1 MDWSNV
7 EKSSVNSI
15 RENVISVVDT
25 LGRAAL
31 HAMAPDNFEYYMC
44 SLELIDCQSNQ
55 VGFISFVVMP
65 NNISESVSP
74 IQTQVKTKGGLVT
87 MFNDTFAPVNIS
99 IQGTFGR
106 RFRLVTGV
114 VNPADKRWAGW
125 GNFFNGN
132 LGKAMFGIETA
143 YLSGYGL
150 TKVMKYILER
160 ATKLDSNGKPYVLI
174 FNNYAF
180 NTSYVVDVVNST
192 FNQSTDNNMLWYY
205 DIQLKGIAPGE
216 SVRSVGT
223 RNAQLLKTVASN
235 AIAKSLS
242 NIVKDVKRNN
252 DLFFV

>member
-1 MDWSNV
+1 MEFVKNLASSIYSNRV
-7 EKSSVNSI
+7 DAAISI
-15 RENVISVVDT
+15 GES
-25 LGRAAL
+25 AL
-31 HAMAPDNFEYYMC
+31 HTMSPDNYEYYMC
-44 SLELIDCQSNQ
+44 SLELIDCQMNQ
-55 VGFISFVVMP
+55 IGFISFVVMP

-87 MFNDTFAPVNIS
+87 LFNDTFAPVNIS

-114 VNPADKRWAGW
+114 VNPADERQSGW
-125 GNFFNGN
+125 GKFSNGN
-132 LGKAMFGIETA
+132 LGKVYGIETA

-160 ATKLDSNGKPYVLI
+160 TTKLDSNGKPYVLI

-192 FNQSTDNNMLWYY
+192 FSQSTDTNMLWYY

-216 SVRSVGT
+216 SVRSAKT

-235 AIAKSLS
+235 AIAKGLS

-252 DLFFV
+252 DFFFI

>member
-1 MDWSNV
+1 MEFGKTITSSAYSNGV
-7 EKSSVNSI
+7 DAAISI
-15 RENVISVVDT
+15 GES
-25 LGRAAL
+25 AL
-31 HAMAPDNFEYYMC
+31 HMLSPDNYEYYMC

-65 NNISESVSP
+65 NNISESVYP

-242 NIVKDVKRNN
+242 NIIKDVKRNN

>member
-1 MDWSNV
+1 MEFVKTVKTLASSVYSNV
-7 EKSSVNSI
+7 VDAAISI
-15 RENVISVVDT
+15 GGS
-25 LGRAAL
+25 AL
-31 HAMAPDNFEYYMC
+31 HTLAPDNYEYYMC

-106 RFRLVTGV
+106 KFRLVTGV

-132 LGKAMFGIETA
+132 LGKAMFRIETA

-150 TKVMKYILER
+150 TKVMK
-160 ATKLDSNGKPYVLI
+160 
-174 FNNYAF
+174 
-180 NTSYVVDVVNST
+180 
-192 FNQSTDNNMLWYY
+192 
-205 DIQLKGIAPGE
+205 
-216 SVRSVGT
+216 
-223 RNAQLLKTVASN
+223 
-235 AIAKSLS
+235 
-242 NIVKDVKRNN
+242 
-252 DLFFV
+252 

>member
-1 MDWSNV
+1 MEFGKTITSSAYSNGV
-7 EKSSVNSI
+7 DAAISI
-15 RENVISVVDT
+15 GES
-25 LGRAAL
+25 AL
-31 HAMAPDNFEYYMC
+31 HMLSPDNYEYYMC

-114 VNPADKRWAGW
+114 VNPADKRWSGW

-205 DIQLKGIAPGE
+205 DIQLKGIAPGK

>member
-1 MDWSNV
+1 MDWSQIGNKAANSFSTNAWSIT
-7 EKSSVNSI
+7 ESIDESV
-15 RENVISVVDT
+15 
-25 LGRAAL
+25 L
-31 HAMAPDNFEYYMC
+31 HMLAPDNYEYYMC

-65 NNISESVSP
+65 NNISESASP

-132 LGKAMFGIETA
+132 LGKAMFRIETA

-150 TKVMKYILER
+150 TKVMKYILEH
-160 ATKLDSNGKPYVLI
+160 ATKLDSNGMPYVLI
-174 FNNYAF
+174 FNNSAF
-180 NTSYVVDVVNST
+180 ICHIIIWC
-192 FNQSTDNNMLWYY
+192 F
-205 DIQLKGIAPGE
+205 
-216 SVRSVGT
+216 RC
-223 RNAQLLKTVASN
+223 
-235 AIAKSLS
+235 
-242 NIVKDVKRNN
+242 IVKSVS
-252 DLFFV
+252 